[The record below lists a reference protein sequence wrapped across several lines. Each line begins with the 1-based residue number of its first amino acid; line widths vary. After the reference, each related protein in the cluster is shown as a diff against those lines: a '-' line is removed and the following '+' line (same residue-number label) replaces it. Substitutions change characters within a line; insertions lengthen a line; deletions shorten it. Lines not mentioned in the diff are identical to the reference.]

1 MSGIRPGI
9 PSRQWRVQASPYTRD
24 ELQDLFDCADD
35 RVMRIRA
42 GGSKGWI
49 PADRMATIMKTA
61 YAWGL
66 RRNEVRSLDLVDLA
80 VNPGA
85 RQFRQFGIL
94 YVRHGKAMRG
104 SPPKRRSVLTVPEFD
119 WVCDCLQQWIEDV
132 RPRYA
137 PTRSTDLWPSERGGM
152 IAADSISRAFN
163 EIRREARLDEGLDFH
178 SLRRSYVTH
187 MIEDAFFVQ
196 QQVGHE
202 HDHLELHRPLPRLPQ
217 PRRFRRDQQS
227 GHHHL
232 GNDESMN
239 TIADLLPHLADRG
252 IHLSN
257 SQVYRLIGAKP
268 ERINLTM
275 LAAILTR
282 LTARSKTS
290 AP

>member
-1 MSGIRPGI
+1 MARSGKR
-9 PSRQWRVQASPYTRD
+9 PYTRD

-35 RVMRIRA
+35 QVMRIRA

-104 SPPKRRSVLTVPEFD
+104 SPPKRRSVLTVPGFD

-137 PTRSTDLWPSERGGM
+137 PTRSTDL
-152 IAADSISRAFN
+152 
-163 EIRREARLDEGLDFH
+163 
-178 SLRRSYVTH
+178 
-187 MIEDAFFVQ
+187 
-196 QQVGHE
+196 
-202 HDHLELHRPLPRLPQ
+202 
-217 PRRFRRDQQS
+217 
-227 GHHHL
+227 
-232 GNDESMN
+232 
-239 TIADLLPHLADRG
+239 
-252 IHLSN
+252 
-257 SQVYRLIGAKP
+257 
-268 ERINLTM
+268 
-275 LAAILTR
+275 
-282 LTARSKTS
+282 
-290 AP
+290 